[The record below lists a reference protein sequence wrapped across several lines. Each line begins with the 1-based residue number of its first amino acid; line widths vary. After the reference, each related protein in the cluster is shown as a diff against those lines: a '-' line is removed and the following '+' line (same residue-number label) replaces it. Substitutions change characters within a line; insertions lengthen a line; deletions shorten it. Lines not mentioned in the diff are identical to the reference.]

1 MAGTGGPVGQDG
13 GNVCFEQLQSVE
25 GLGLASETV
34 LQWVA
39 TVMSA
44 GCWCG
49 GTSPTVGNLSVIIL
63 NAMHASLLR
72 NSRLDVSVT

>member
-1 MAGTGGPVGQDG
+1 MAGTGGPVGRDG
-13 GNVCFEQLQSVE
+13 GNVCFGQLQSVE

-44 GCWCG
+44 GCWSGCI
-49 GTSPTVGNLSVIIL
+49 SPTVRNLSVIIP
-63 NAMHASLLR
+63 NAMHGIADWMCR
-72 NSRLDVSVT
+72 